1 MRGGVMKKTG
11 LALVLATIL
20 LGMMGSVHAQEPRV
34 VKVPACIGFF
44 LFH

>member
-20 LGMMGSVHAQEPRV
+20 LGMM
-34 VKVPACIGFF
+34 
-44 LFH
+44 

>member
-20 LGMMGSVHAQEPRV
+20 LGMMGS
-34 VKVPACIGFF
+34 
-44 LFH
+44 

>member
-20 LGMMGSVHAQEPRV
+20 LGMMG
-34 VKVPACIGFF
+34 
-44 LFH
+44 

>member
-44 LFH
+44 F

>member
-20 LGMMGSVHAQEPRV
+20 LGM
-34 VKVPACIGFF
+34 
-44 LFH
+44 